1 MKRLQ
6 IYGNGRVYA
15 IVNGCGNYSINTV
28 TEAIHGFTNFCQDG
42 SWMPVAP
49 ASAPAWLAERVEDFD
64 LFEEGGVNHEE
75 SM

>member
-15 IVNGCGNYSINTV
+15 IVNGCGNYSINTES
-28 TEAIHGFTNFCQDG
+28 EALHGFTGFRQDG

-49 ASAPAWLAERVEDFD
+49 ASAPAWIAERIEDFD
-64 LFEEGGVNHEE
+64 LFDADEA
-75 SM
+75 

>member
-15 IVNGCGNYSINTV
+15 IVNGCGNYSINTESESV
-28 TEAIHGFTNFCQDG
+28 HGFTDFRQDG

-49 ASAPAWLAERVEDFD
+49 ASAPAWIAERIEDFD
-64 LFEEGGVNHEE
+64 LFE
-75 SM
+75 S